1 MIRGADYYR
10 YCYDNLENSPNV
22 EFIYGNIQSI
32 NSTKGIVSLNGENYF
47 APHIFNSIQLSPI
60 KLAPDN
66 IYLKQHFKGWVIET
80 DKPAFTPHQLTLMD
94 FRLRQHDSTR
104 FFYVLPLSEKKALI
118 EFTVF
123 SEDLLEP
130 SEYAEELSKYISGK
144 LNIDEYRI
152 LEEEYGCIPMTD
164 FSFPSLD
171 GRVLNI
177 GTAGGLTRGSTGY
190 TFYFIQKHSAAIVDA
205 LHNNLPLPKGSSS
218 RMTSFLD
225 SIFLK
230 VLAKQKIKAEQVFSS
245 LFKKNSTANVLEFL
259 NGETNMLANLKIVSS
274 LPTAPFLKATIMHE
288 K

>member
-10 YCYDNLENSPNV
+10 YCYDNLENLPNV

-32 NSTKGIVSLNGENYF
+32 NSTKGMVSLNGENYF
-47 APHIFNSIQLSPI
+47 ATHIFNSIQLSPI
-60 KLAPDN
+60 NLAPNN
-66 IYLKQHFKGWVIET
+66 IYLKQHFKGWVIEA

-94 FRLRQHDSTR
+94 FRLHQHESTR
-104 FFYVLPLSEKKALI
+104 FFYVLPLSEKMALI

-130 SEYAEELSKYISGK
+130 SEYAEELSRYISGK
-144 LNIDEYRI
+144 LNIHEYSI
-152 LEEEYGCIPMTD
+152 LEEENGCIPMTD

-205 LHNNLPLPKGSSS
+205 LHNNLPLPNGRSS
-218 RMTSFLD
+218 RMTNFLD

-230 VLAKQKIKAEQVFSS
+230 VLANQKIQAEQIFSS

-274 LPTAPFLKATIMHE
+274 LPAVPFIKATIMQE